1 MTTFIAAFA
10 ALMVFFM
17 QAGFM
22 MAESGFTRAK
32 NASGIIEK
40 TLMGLAL
47 SVFAY
52 FFVGQ
57 SLMYAGSGAVFGL
70 IRFGAEAAAPAAFSG
85 IETGAFALL
94 GMGLCAMSVAMI
106 SGAMAERTKFF
117 SYVTYVLLVA
127 LAVYPVAGRW
137 IWADAGWLKKMGFHD
152 LGGAAAVN
160 LVGGWCALIGAAM
173 VGPRVGKYRT
183 DGSVNALPGHS
194 LPLGALG
201 VMIMWICWLA
211 LNAGMSLG
219 GMSGMSDIIIHTML
233 AASASAVAAMVV
245 TRLRYGKPD
254 IPLTLNGALTGLV
267 AITAGADV
275 VSPGGAAAIGLI
287 AGISFVFLSEFVERV
302 LKVDDPVGA
311 SSVHLGCGAIGVI
324 LTGFFATGAAL
335 EDMAITRAMLIG
347 VQALG
352 AATVSAFAAL
362 AAFVILFV
370 LNKTVGLRVEKQKE
384 EMGLDISEHGV
395 NAYADFITK
404 P

>member
-1 MTTFIAAFA
+1 MTTFIAVFA

-40 TLMGLAL
+40 TLMGLVLSAL
-47 SVFAY
+47 AY
-52 FFVGQ
+52 YFVGH
-57 SLMYAGSGAVFGL
+57 SLMYAGGDSVFGL
-70 IRFGAEAAAPAAFSG
+70 IRFGAEGAVPAAFAG
-85 IETGAFALL
+85 IGTDAFGLL
-94 GMGLCAMSVAMI
+94 AMALCAMSVAMV

-117 SYVTYVLLVA
+117 SYIIYAFFVA
-127 LAVYPVAGRW
+127 LAVYPVAGHW
-137 IWADAGWLKKMGFHD
+137 MWADGGWLKEMGFHD

-173 VGPRVGKYRT
+173 VGPRIGKYRT

-201 VMIMWICWLA
+201 VMIMWIAWLA
-211 LNAGMSLG
+211 LNAGMSIG
-219 GMSGMSDIIIHTML
+219 TKASMSGIMINTVL
-233 AASASAVAAMVV
+233 ASSSSAIAAMLV

-254 IPLTLNGALTGLV
+254 IPLTLNGVLAGLV

-275 VSPGGAAAIGLI
+275 VEPGSAALIGLI
-287 AGISFVFLSEFVERV
+287 AGVAFVFLSEFVERV
-302 LKVDDPVGA
+302 LKVDDPLGA
-311 SSVHLGCGAIGVI
+311 SSVHLGCGALGTI
-324 LTGFFATGAAL
+324 LTGFFATNAAL
-335 EDMAITRAMLIG
+335 DEMAITRAMLVG

-352 AATVSAFAAL
+352 VVAVSAFAGL

-370 LNKTVGLRVEKQKE
+370 IKKTIGLRVEKQKE
-384 EMGLDISEHGV
+384 EMGLDITEHGI